1 MGKGLHLQKHS
12 ILFKCTVIAGIK
24 LMLFVLLL

>member
-1 MGKGLHLQKHS
+1 MPANAQCL
-12 ILFKCTVIAGIK
+12 TVIAGIK